1 MNDFVFE
8 KKVLVNYFIL
18 LLIPLSAWLSAERF
32 FGLDKDYLQYLQF
45 FESAGRAYDGRFEIG
60 FVWLNLLVKS
70 ASLSFFWVL
79 FFSAFISLSA
89 KFYLISR
96 QKNSLFFLLVY
107 FILLFPIHE
116 MTQLRISISLGFA
129 YLSLFFSIRERLSF
143 RVLGL
148 LVLSVLFH
156 WSSLLFFPFVIFS
169 NIIKSKNFFLIL
181 LVSLIPP
188 IVIHSSLSLLDYLN
202 PQVSHMLKV
211 ASEMDANPFS
221 SRNITF
227 IIIMLL
233 GVVNLRKIPESSM
246 PWFYLSVA
254 GLTLWYG
261 LMSVP
266 VFAHRIFEMT
276 LFSCFFWIN
285 SLPKY
290 SRFSALSLLFIFSV
304 YLVFRMLYIEPLFGV
319 NR

>member
-1 MNDFVFE
+1 MNNFVFE
-8 KKVLVNYFIL
+8 KKALVNYFIF
-18 LLIPLSAWLSAERF
+18 LLIPLSAWVSAERF
-32 FGLDKDYLQYLQF
+32 FGLDKDYLQYLHF
-45 FESAGRAYDGRFEIG
+45 FEAVGGAYDGRFEIG

-70 ASLSFFWVL
+70 ADFSFFWVL
-79 FFSAFISLSA
+79 FLSAFISLTA

-96 QKNSLFFLLVY
+96 QKNALFFLLIYLIV
-107 FILLFPIHE
+107 LFPIHE

-129 YLSLFFSIRERLSF
+129 YLSLFFSIREHLSF

-156 WSSLLFFPFVIFS
+156 WSSLLFVPFVVFS
-169 NIIKSKNFFLIL
+169 NIIKSRNVFLIL
-181 LVSLIPP
+181 LAALVPP
-188 IVIHSSLSLLDYLN
+188 IVIYASLSLLDYLN
-202 PQVSHMLKV
+202 PQVSHMLKITD
-211 ASEMDANPFS
+211 EMDANPFS

-227 IIIMLL
+227 ATIILL
-233 GVVNLRKIPESSM
+233 GLGNLRRIPESSM
-246 PWFYLSVA
+246 PWFYLSMA

-285 SLPKY
+285 CLPKY
-290 SRFSALSLLFIFSV
+290 SRLAALSLLFIFSV
-304 YLVFRMLYIEPLFGV
+304 YLVFRMIYIEPLFGV

>member
-1 MNDFVFE
+1 
-8 KKVLVNYFIL
+8 
-18 LLIPLSAWLSAERF
+18 
-32 FGLDKDYLQYLQF
+32 
-45 FESAGRAYDGRFEIG
+45 
-60 FVWLNLLVKS
+60 
-70 ASLSFFWVL
+70 
-79 FFSAFISLSA
+79 
-89 KFYLISR
+89 
-96 QKNSLFFLLVY
+96 
-107 FILLFPIHE
+107 

-156 WSSLLFFPFVIFS
+156 WSSLLFVPFVVFS
-169 NIIKSKNFFLIL
+169 NIIKSRNVFLIFL
-181 LVSLIPP
+181 TAIVPS
-188 IVIHSSLSLLDYLN
+188 IVIYSSLSLLDYLN
-202 PQVSHMLKV
+202 PQVSHMLKI
-211 ASEMDANPFS
+211 AGEMHANPFS

-227 IIIMLL
+227 ATILLL
-233 GVVNLRKIPESSM
+233 GLMNLRRIPETSM
-246 PWFYLSVA
+246 PWFYLSMA

-290 SRFSALSLLFIFSV
+290 SRLAALSLLFIFSV
-304 YLVFRMLYIEPLFGV
+304 YLVFRMIYIEPLFGV